1 MRFTRLPAY
10 ILTMSALRTLLA
22 GLVDYA
28 GLFPPADLPMA
39 KAVEN
44 YASYKKGPY
53 HWMLGR
59 FILPVSLLTEFKALA
74 GGLAPAAGEPW
85 WLSALVNSA
94 SLNADISAASDFN
107 ERHDD
112 LGAVVDTFE
121 MKAADAET
129 ITEAA
134 TLIPRGAVLYVEV
147 PLDPDPAPLLDAIAA
162 AKVRAK
168 GRTGGVTNDTIPSSA
183 QVARFLAGC
192 TERGIVFKCTAGLH
206 HPIRARYPLTYAAD
220 APSGV
225 MHGFVNVF
233 LAGAYLLHGMPEQ
246 EAVTLLEET
255 ALAAFK
261 FDDKGVTWRSH
272 HLAFEQL
279 AAARAYA
286 TSFGS
291 CSFDEPLADLKA
303 AGVLK

>member
-1 MRFTRLPAY
+1 
-10 ILTMSALRTLLA
+10 MSALRTLVT

-44 YASYKKGPY
+44 YASYRRGGNA
-53 HWMLGR
+53 WMLGR
-59 FILPVSLLTEFKALA
+59 FILPVSLLTEFKAIA
-74 GGLAPAAGEPW
+74 GGLAPASGEPW
-85 WLSALVNSA
+85 WLSALVNGA
-94 SLNADISAASDFN
+94 SLKADISAADDFN

-121 MKAADAET
+121 LKASDPDA

-134 TLIPRGAVLYVEV
+134 KMIPRGSVLYVEV
-147 PLDPDPAPLLDAIAA
+147 PLDPDPAPLLDAIAGA
-162 AKVRAK
+162 NVRAK
-168 GRTGGVTNDTIPSSA
+168 ARTGGITPEAIPSSTH
-183 QVARFLAGC
+183 VARFLAGC
-192 TERGIVFKCTAGLH
+192 TERGVVFKCTAGLH
-206 HPIRARYPLTYAAD
+206 HPIRARHPLTYAPD

-233 LAGAYLLHGMPEQ
+233 LAGAYLLHGMPEA
-246 EAVTLLEET
+246 ESVAVIDET
-255 ALAAFK
+255 DFSAFK
-261 FDDKGVTWRSH
+261 FDDKGVTWH
-272 HLAFEQL
+272 GHTLAPDQL
-279 AAARAYA
+279 MAARAYA

-291 CSFDEPLADLKA
+291 CSFDEPVADLRG

>member
-1 MRFTRLPAY
+1 
-10 ILTMSALRTLLA
+10 MSALRTLLS
-22 GLVDYA
+22 GLIDYA

-44 YASYKKGPY
+44 YASYRRGPY
-53 HWMLGR
+53 NWMLGR

-94 SLNADISAASDFN
+94 SLKADISAAADFN
-107 ERHDD
+107 ERHDE

-121 MKAADAET
+121 MKAVDAET

-134 TLIPRGAVLYVEV
+134 KLIPRGAVLYVEV
-147 PLDPDPAPLLDAIAA
+147 PLDVDPAPLLDAIAA
-162 AKVRAK
+162 ANVRAK
-168 GRTGGVTNDTIPSSA
+168 GRTGGVTNDAIPSSA
-183 QVARFLAGC
+183 LVARFLAGC

-206 HPIRARYPLTYAAD
+206 HPIRARYPLTYAPD

-225 MHGFVNVF
+225 MHGFLNVF
-233 LAGAYLLHGMPEQ
+233 LAGAYLLHGMPET
-246 EAVTLLEET
+246 EAVVLLEE
-255 ALAAFK
+255 ADVRAFK
-261 FDDKGVTWRSH
+261 FDDKGVTWHGHR
-272 HLAFEQL
+272 LAPDQIG
-279 AAARAYA
+279 AARAYA

-291 CSFDEPLADLKA
+291 CSFDEPVADLKT
-303 AGVLK
+303 AGSMK

>member
-1 MRFTRLPAY
+1 
-10 ILTMSALRTLLA
+10 MSALRTLVT

-39 KAVEN
+39 KAVAN
-44 YASYKKGPY
+44 YASYRRGGNA
-53 HWMLGR
+53 WMLGR
-59 FILPVSLLTEFKALA
+59 FILPVSLLTEFKAIA
-74 GGLAPAAGEPW
+74 GGVAPASGEPW
-85 WLSALVNSA
+85 WLSALVNGA
-94 SLNADISAASDFN
+94 SLKADIAATDDFN

-121 MKAADAET
+121 LKASEPDA

-134 TLIPRGAVLYVEV
+134 KLIPRGSVLYVEV

-162 AKVRAK
+162 ANVRAK
-168 GRTGGVTNDTIPSSA
+168 ARTGGITTDTIPSSA
-183 QVARFLAGC
+183 HVARFLAGC
-192 TERGIVFKCTAGLH
+192 TERGIVLKCTAGLH
-206 HPIRARYPLTYAAD
+206 HPIRARHPLTYAPD
-220 APSGV
+220 APSGL

-233 LAGAYLLHGMPEQ
+233 LAGAYLLHGMPEAG
-246 EAVTLLEET
+246 AVAVLDEGDF
-255 ALAAFK
+255 AAFK
-261 FDDKGVTWRSH
+261 FDDKGVTWH
-272 HLAFEQL
+272 GHTLAIDQL

-291 CSFDEPLADLKA
+291 CSFDEPVADLRA